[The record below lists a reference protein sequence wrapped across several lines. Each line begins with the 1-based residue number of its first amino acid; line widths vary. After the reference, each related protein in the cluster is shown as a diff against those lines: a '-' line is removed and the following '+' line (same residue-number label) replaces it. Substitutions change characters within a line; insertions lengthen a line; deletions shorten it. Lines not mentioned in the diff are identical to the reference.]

1 MDDNKVSVLKFFTG
15 VLGAVV
21 IAWLIWVS
29 NASVANS
36 KDIAVMQANYI
47 TIKESVEEIK
57 CLTKEIRQ
65 DQVRRQKKEREY

>member
-1 MDDNKVSVLKFFTG
+1 MDDNRVSVLKFCAG

-21 IAWLIWVS
+21 IAWLLWVS

-65 DQVRRQKKEREY
+65 DQVRRQKREQ